1 MKVLSGI
8 MAFLVGVF
16 VVFASF
22 AGLLL
27 VLGLLWAIPT
37 MLLWD
42 WLMPEIFGLGTITIW
57 QAWGLNILAGI
68 FFKSKS
74 KTKETDKK
82 TGKKTVILG

>member
-1 MKVLSGI
+1 MKEILLGITVFIGGVL
-8 MAFLVGVF
+8 L
-16 VVFASF
+16 VFASF

-42 WLMPEIFGLGTITIW
+42 WLMVEIFGLSTITIW

-68 FFKSKS
+68 LFKSKA
-74 KTKETDKK
+74 KTKKTDKK
-82 TGKKTVILG
+82 T

>member
-1 MKVLSGI
+1 MKEILLVITAFIGGVL
-8 MAFLVGVF
+8 LVF
-16 VVFASF
+16 TSF

-42 WLMPEIFGLGTITIW
+42 WLMVEIFGLSTITIW

-68 FFKSKS
+68 LFKSKS
-74 KTKETDKK
+74 KTKKTDKK
-82 TGKKTVILG
+82 T